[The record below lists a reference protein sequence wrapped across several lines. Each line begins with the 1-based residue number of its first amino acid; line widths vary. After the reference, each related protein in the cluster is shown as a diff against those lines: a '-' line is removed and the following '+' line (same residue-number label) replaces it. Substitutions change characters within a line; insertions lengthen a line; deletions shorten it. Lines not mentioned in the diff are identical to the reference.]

1 METRFI
7 KRPGDR
13 AAWLAARR
21 PYYGQSQVGAIFN
34 LSPWEAPIDLFLEKT
49 GRRVRED
56 APTDA
61 MLLGIELEGYA
72 ARRYAEKTGRTVR
85 NYGYMVVR
93 GHALADV
100 DRLVVPDGEKVASHH
115 AEIRAAGILEC
126 KTARDEWRD
135 EVPLHYQLQAQGY
148 CELLDLPWCDFS
160 VVFKNTSAHR
170 CPADPG
176 WEFLRV
182 ERDRAVGARIMRE
195 IEAFAELVA
204 RDEPPP
210 VNGLA
215 DARALFPN
223 ARPESRIDATPE
235 LLGLV
240 RDLREKEAR
249 RKALEE
255 EADALK
261 GKIAAAMG
269 DAEALMDGK
278 AKLCTFKCPKP
289 TERIDYKAA
298 LVQVGE
304 EFHLDPARVGQIVHA
319 NGTVVEGARRFLL
332 CAERRA

>member
-1 METRFI
+1 MTPETQFI

-13 AAWLAARR
+13 AAWLAARK

-34 LSPWEAPIDLFLEKT
+34 LSPWETPIDLFLEKT

-56 APTDA
+56 DPTDA

-72 ARRYAEKTGRTVR
+72 ARRYAEKTGRAVR
-85 NYGYMVVR
+85 NYGYMVTR

-182 ERDRAVGARIMRE
+182 KRDRAVGARIMRE

-215 DARALFPN
+215 DARALYPN
-223 ARPESRIDATPE
+223 ARPECAKDATAE
-235 LLGLV
+235 V
-240 RDLREKEAR
+240 ARAVERLREI
-249 RKALEE
+249 KAQTDEL
-255 EADALK
+255 
-261 GKIAAAMG
+261 
-269 DAEALMDGK
+269 DAEAEGLRGAVAAFMGEADTLRVGGAK
-278 AKLCTFKCPKP
+278 AVTFRAPKP
-289 TERIDYKAA
+289 RRVTDWKGVAAEFNPPAELVAAHTTET
-298 LVQVGE
+298 
-304 EFHLDPARVGQIVHA
+304 PS
-319 NGTVVEGARRFLL
+319 ARRFLL
-332 CAERRA
+332 CAEK